1 MGETDPIIG
10 FGRNKKLHQL
20 SDEILSFYRQTQEA
34 NRLIASIKGQLEFLR
49 TQEIVTRYL
58 PPPPAA
64 VLDIGGGSGPY
75 ACWLAKE
82 GYEVHLVDPVDLHIE
97 QAKEASNQQPEH
109 PIASISLGDA
119 RELRFSSRSADAV
132 LLLGPLY
139 HLIDKSDRL
148 LALREAH
155 RVLRNDGVM
164 VAAGISRFASMLDSF
179 FEDRLRTPV
188 HRDIVQND
196 LETGY
201 HRNPTGDLNYFTDA
215 YLHHPEVFSSEVI
228 EAGFQHQATLA
239 VEGPAWLFKSFENY
253 WTDSTLRLVVL
264 DLIRKIEAEPSMLG
278 MSAHILAIGTK

>member
-20 SDEILSFYRQTQEA
+20 SDEILSFYRQTQESK
-34 NRLIASIKGQLEFLR
+34 RLTTHTKGQLEFVR
-49 TQEIVTRYL
+49 TQEIITRYL
-58 PPPPAA
+58 PAPPAV

-75 ACWLAKE
+75 ACWLAKV
-82 GYEVHLVDPVDLHIE
+82 GYEVHLVDPVVLHIE
-97 QAKEASNQQPEH
+97 QAKEASNLQIEH

-119 RELRFSSRSADAV
+119 RELRFSSMSADAV

-139 HLIDKSDRL
+139 HLIDKSERL
-148 LALREAH
+148 LALKEAY
-155 RVLRNDGVM
+155 RVLRNGRIM

-179 FEDRLRTPV
+179 FEDRFRTPI

-201 HRNPTGDLNYFTDA
+201 HRNLTGDLKYFTDA
-215 YLHHPEVFSSEVI
+215 YLHRPEELGSEVI

-239 VEGPAWLFKSFENY
+239 VEGPAWLFESFKNY
-253 WTDSTLRLVVL
+253 WTDPDLRSVVL
-264 DLIRKIEAEPSMLG
+264 DLIRKVETEPSLLG

>member
-1 MGETDPIIG
+1 MP
-10 FGRNKKLHQL
+10 QL
-20 SDEILSFYRQTQEA
+20 SDEILSFYRQTQESK
-34 NRLIASIKGQLEFLR
+34 RLTTNTQGQLEFVR
-49 TQEIVTRYL
+49 TQEIITRYL
-58 PPPPAA
+58 PPAPAV

-82 GYEVHLVDPVDLHIE
+82 GYEVHLVDPVDLHVE

-119 RELRFSSRSADAV
+119 RDLRFSATSADAV

-139 HLIDKSDRL
+139 HLIDKSERL

-155 RVLRNDGVM
+155 RVLRNGGVM
-164 VAAGISRFASMLDSF
+164 VAAGISRFASMLHSF
-179 FEDRLRTPV
+179 FDDRFRTSV

-201 HRNPTGDLNYFTDA
+201 HQNPTGDLNYFTDA
-215 YLHHPEVFSSEVI
+215 YLHRPEELSSEVM
-228 EAGFQHQATLA
+228 EAGFQNQTTLT
-239 VEGPAWLFKSFENY
+239 VEGPAWLFRSVESY
-253 WTDSTLRLVVL
+253 WADPDQRAVIL
-264 DLIRKIEAEPSMLG
+264 DLIRKIEAEPSILG